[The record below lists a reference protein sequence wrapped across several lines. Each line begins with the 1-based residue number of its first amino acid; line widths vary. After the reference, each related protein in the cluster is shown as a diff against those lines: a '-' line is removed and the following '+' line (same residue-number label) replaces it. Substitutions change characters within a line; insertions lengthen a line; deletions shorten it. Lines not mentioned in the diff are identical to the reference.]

1 MSVAVT
7 ILVFLAILFVVIL
20 VHELGH
26 FFSAKLTKVRV
37 VELGLGYPPRL
48 FGVKR
53 GDTIYSVNA
62 LPIGGFCKMV
72 GEDDPDVPGSL
83 AARSKRVR
91 LFVLGAGSIAM
102 LLLPLF
108 LFPVAY
114 MIPVERYVEGDG
126 VQVAAIVA
134 DSPAEDAGLEVGDII
149 LSVDGEAINSFEDM
163 HQAVDPKLGT
173 EVTLS
178 VLRRP
183 DSEFEVTAVPR
194 VEFPEGE
201 GPLGVTMTVLTETAG
216 YPLWRAVP
224 MGLGEYGRLW
234 VLMKDAVVELVRG
247 PELPEGWEG
256 PPIAGPIGIAQLTGA
271 FASSGA
277 YSLIWF
283 ACFLSVNLAI
293 VNLLPIPALDGGRIV
308 FVLLEAVRRGKR
320 VSAQT
325 EGAIH
330 TFGFALLILLVVVI
344 SYYDIIRLVH
354 GGSILP

>member
-1 MSVAVT
+1 MSAFVT
-7 ILVFLAILFVVIL
+7 ILIFLAVLFVVIL

-26 FFSAKLTKVRV
+26 FFAAKLTGVRV

-48 FGVKR
+48 FGIKR
-53 GDTIYSVNA
+53 GETIYSVNA
-62 LPIGGFCKMV
+62 LPLGGFCKMV

-91 LFVLGAGSIAM
+91 LFALGAGSIAM
-102 LLLPLF
+102 LLLPLL

-114 MIPVERYVEGDG
+114 MVPVERYVEGDG
-126 VQVAAIVA
+126 IEVAAIVA
-134 DSPAEDAGLEVGDII
+134 GSPAEDAGLEVGDII
-149 LSVDGEAINSFEDM
+149 LSVDGEAVNSFEDM
-163 HQAVDPKLGT
+163 HQAIDPKMGT
-173 EVTLS
+173 EVTLL
-178 VLRRP
+178 VLRQP

-194 VEFPEGE
+194 VEFPEDE
-201 GPLGVTMTVLTETAG
+201 GPLGVTMTVLTETIG
-216 YPLWRAVP
+216 YPLWSAVP

-234 VLMKDAVVELVRG
+234 VLMKDAVVELVQG

-277 YSLIWF
+277 YPLIWF

-293 VNLLPIPALDGGRIV
+293 VNLLPIPALDGGRIL

-320 VSAQT
+320 VSART

-344 SYYDIIRLVH
+344 SYYDVVRLVH
-354 GGSILP
+354 GGGILP

>member
-1 MSVAVT
+1 MTAFVT
-7 ILVFLAILFVVIL
+7 ILIFLAILFVVIV

-26 FFSAKLTKVRV
+26 FFAAKLTGVRV

-48 FGVKR
+48 FGKR
-53 GDTIYSVNA
+53 WGDTIYLINA
-62 LPIGGFCKMV
+62 LPLGGFCKMV
-72 GEDDPDVPGSL
+72 GEDDPDIPGSL

-91 LFVLGAGSIAM
+91 LFALSAGSIAM
-102 LLLPLF
+102 LLLPVF

-114 MIPVERYVEGDG
+114 MIPVERYIEGDG
-126 VQVAAIVA
+126 IRVAAIVA
-134 DSPAEDAGLEVGDII
+134 ESPADYAGLEVGDTI
-149 LSVDGEAINSFEDM
+149 LGVDGVAVNSFEDM
-163 HQAVDPKLGT
+163 HQAVDPKVGT
-173 EVTLS
+173 EVTLL
-178 VLRRP
+178 VLRQP
-183 DSEFEVTAVPR
+183 DDQFEVIVVPR
-194 VEFPEGE
+194 VEYPEDQ
-201 GPLGVTMTVLTETAG
+201 GPLGITMTVLTETTG

-224 MGLGEYGRLW
+224 MGLAEYGRLW

-247 PELPEGWEG
+247 PEMPEGWEG

-277 YSLIWF
+277 YPLIWF

-293 VNLLPIPALDGGRIV
+293 VNLLPVPALDGGRII

-320 VSAQT
+320 ISAQT

-344 SYYDIIRLVH
+344 SYYDVVRLVH
-354 GGSILP
+354 GGGILP

>member
-1 MSVAVT
+1 MSAFVT
-7 ILVFLAILFVVIL
+7 ILIFLAILFVVII

-26 FFSAKLTKVRV
+26 FFSARLTGVRV
-37 VELGLGYPPRL
+37 MELGLGYPPRL

-62 LPIGGFCKMV
+62 LPLGGFCKMV

-114 MIPVERYVEGDG
+114 MIPMERYVEGDG
-126 VQVAAIVA
+126 VQVSAVA
-134 DSPAEDAGLEVGDII
+134 PASPAEYAGLEAGDII
-149 LSVDGEAINSFEDM
+149 LSVDGEAVNSFEDM
-163 HQAVDPKLGT
+163 HQAVDPKVGI
-173 EVTLS
+173 EVTLL

-183 DSEFEVTAVPR
+183 EAQFERTVVPR
-194 VEFPEGE
+194 GDPPEGE
-201 GPLGVTMTVLTETAG
+201 GPLGIQMSAITEVMG
-216 YPLWRAVP
+216 YPLWSAVP

-247 PELPEGWEG
+247 PEMPEGWEG

-271 FASSGA
+271 FASSGVFP
-277 YSLIWF
+277 LMWF

-308 FVLLEAVRRGKR
+308 FVLLEAVRRGRR
-320 VSAQT
+320 VSAHT

-330 TFGFALLILLVVVI
+330 TFGFALLILLVVFV
-344 SYYDIIRLVH
+344 SYYDVIRLVH
-354 GGSILP
+354 GGGILP